1 MRETVIGKLPPGRLP
16 ANKFFPV
23 LDRIRVYV
31 NVGGN
36 LPCAT
41 QLEAGLLLK
50 KLKYFEVMLLT
61 LCC

>member
-31 NVGGN
+31 NVDGN
-36 LPCAT
+36 LQCAA
-41 QLEAGLLLK
+41 QLAAGLLLK
-50 KLKYFEVMLLT
+50 KLKYIEVMLLT

>member
-1 MRETVIGKLPPGRLP
+1 MRETVTGRLP

-31 NVGGN
+31 NMGGN
-36 LPCAT
+36 LPCT
-41 QLEAGLLLK
+41 NQLAAGLLLK
-50 KLKYFEVMLLT
+50 KLKYFEVVLLT